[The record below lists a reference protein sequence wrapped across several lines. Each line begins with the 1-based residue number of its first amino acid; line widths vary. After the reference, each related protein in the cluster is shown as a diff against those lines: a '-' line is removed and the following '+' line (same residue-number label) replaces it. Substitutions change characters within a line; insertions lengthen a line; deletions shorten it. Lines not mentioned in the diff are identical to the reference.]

1 MANCHPRAAHE
12 LLFDYLGI
20 KRPADLVDAFEGQNV
35 DFTGLGVYL
44 DLGDRARM
52 GVAGRRFHRSIG
64 WRWKGP
70 WYEKHPAPGD
80 GSAFLEMR
88 GQSDIGHRHRYAWS
102 AHHMNVSHTIAAK
115 VGGVGLEQIGGD
127 LHHYAARL
135 LGRRDHGVADAVCP
149 TRGERAH
156 AVRTGI
162 GIRRVDDHALG
173 GHT

>member
-1 MANCHPRAAHE
+1 
-12 LLFDYLGI
+12 LLFDYFGV
-20 KRPADLVDAFEGQNV
+20 KRPTERQNV

-44 DLGDRARM
+44 DLGDRARV
-52 GVAGRRFHRSIG
+52 GVAGRRLHRSIG

-70 WYEKHPAPGD
+70 WYKKHPAPGD
-80 GSAFLEMR
+80 GSAFLEMC

-102 AHHMNVSHTIAAK
+102 AYHMNVSQTIGAK
-115 VGGVGLEQIGGD
+115 VGGVGFEQIGGD

-135 LGRRDHGVADAVCP
+135 LGGRDHGVADAVP
-149 TRGERAH
+149 PGGERAH

-173 GHT
+173 GHP